1 VMYTLVEPLERSTTE
16 WEREYGPY
24 DGPWLHATCTRI
36 TGGLDHLQS
45 IHVARLDDKTET
57 ARFPGHEDLTAAVF
71 GEWEVTSDVTGNRY
85 MITVQSA
92 RAAAHAYGY

>member
-1 VMYTLVEPLERSTTE
+1 MYTLVEPLERSAME

-45 IHVARLDDKTET
+45 IRVTRLDDKMEM
-57 ARFPGHEDLTAAVF
+57 ARDRDHANLGAAIF
-71 GEWEVTSDVTGNRY
+71 GEWEVTSDVTGDRY

-92 RAAAHAYGY
+92 RAATHFNGY